1 MTSKPNPAKKRGLGR
16 GLEALLGPKG
26 AAAAVPAAAAP
37 AIDPAGGPQPGE
49 VLRHLPVGQL
59 QPGKYQ
65 PRREMDEAK
74 LGELSESIKAQG
86 VIQPIVVRELSP
98 GLFEIV
104 AGERRWRASQLAG
117 LAEVPVVVRELDDRT
132 VIAMALI
139 ENIQREDLNPLEEA
153 QALQRLIDEFSLTHA
168 EAAEAVG
175 RSRASVSNLLRL
187 LELPVAIRVLLE
199 SRRLEMGHARALLT
213 LAPELA
219 SRLAQEA
226 ADQGWSVREVEHR
239 AQQFAAGKV
248 PGALRKAGA
257 PVRAPQQADIASLE
271 TELSESLGTKVAIA
285 HGRGGK
291 GKLVIHYTD
300 LDTLD
305 GVLDRLRTRPQG

>member
-1 MTSKPNPAKKRGLGR
+1 VTQVQ
-16 GLEALLGPKG
+16 
-26 AAAAVPAAAAP
+26 AAAVIEPM
-37 AIDPAGGPQPGE
+37 PGE
-49 VLRHLPVGQL
+49 VLRKLPVGQL

-65 PRREMDEAK
+65 PRRDMDETK
-74 LGELSESIKAQG
+74 LAELAESIKAQG
-86 VIQPIVVRELSP
+86 VIQPILVRQLGPDS
-98 GLFEIV
+98 FEIV

-117 LAEVPVVVRELDDRT
+117 LDEVPVVVRELEDRT

-153 QALQRLIDEFSLTHA
+153 EALQRLITEFALTHA
-168 EAAEAVG
+168 EAAQAVG
-175 RSRASVSNLLRL
+175 RSRAAVSNLLRL
-187 LELPVAIRVLLE
+187 LELPVAIRLLLE
-199 SRRLEMGHARALLT
+199 TRRLEMGHARALLT

-219 SRLAQEA
+219 SKLAQEA

-248 PGALRKAGA
+248 PGALRKKPAAAA
-257 PVRAPQQADIASLE
+257 PQADIASLE
-271 TELSESLGTKVAIA
+271 TELSESLGARVAIN

-291 GKLVIHYTD
+291 GKLIIHYTD

-305 GVLDRLRTRPQG
+305 GVLDRLRAQKG

>member
-1 MTSKPNPAKKRGLGR
+1 MSAAKKRGLGR
-16 GLEALLGPKG
+16 GLDALLGPKG
-26 AAAAVPAAAAP
+26 AVTPVTVAAVAE
-37 AIDPAGGPQPGE
+37 PQPGE
-49 VLRHLPVGQL
+49 VLRKLPIDQL

-65 PRREMDEAK
+65 PRRDMDEGK
-74 LGELSESIKAQG
+74 LAELSESIKAQG
-86 VIQPIVVRELSP
+86 IIQPILVRQVE
-98 GLFEIV
+98 GGKYEII
-104 AGERRWRASQLAG
+104 AGERRWRASRLAG
-117 LAEVPVVVRELDDRT
+117 LDEVPVVVRELEDRT

-153 QALQRLIDEFSLTHA
+153 EALARLVSEFSLTHA
-168 EAAEAVG
+168 EAAQAVG

-187 LELPVAIRVLLE
+187 IDLPIGVRVLLE
-199 SRRLEMGHARALLT
+199 TRRLEMGHARALLT

-219 SRLAQEA
+219 TKLAEEA
-226 ADQGWSVREVEHR
+226 AEQGWSVREVEHR

-248 PGALRKAGA
+248 PGARKAKPSPSA
-257 PVRAPQQADIASLE
+257 PQADIASLE

-300 LDTLD
+300 LDTLE
-305 GVLDRLRTRPQG
+305 GVLERLRRRQQG

>member
-1 MTSKPNPAKKRGLGR
+1 MTSKPALGKKRGLGR
-16 GLEALLGPKG
+16 GLDALLGPKG
-26 AAAAVPAAAAP
+26 AVTQVQQATAVVEPL
-37 AIDPAGGPQPGE
+37 PGE
-49 VLRHLPVGQL
+49 VLRKLPVKQL

-65 PRREMDEAK
+65 PRREMDPTK
-74 LGELSESIKAQG
+74 LDELAESIKAQG
-86 VIQPIVVRELSP
+86 VIQPILVRQLATDSY
-98 GLFEIV
+98 EIV

-117 LAEVPVVVRELDDRT
+117 LDEVPVVVRELEDRT

-153 QALQRLIDEFSLTHA
+153 EALQRLISEFTLTHA
-168 EAAEAVG
+168 EAAQAVG
-175 RSRASVSNLLRL
+175 RSRAAVSNLLRL

-219 SRLAQEA
+219 SKLAQEA

-248 PGALRKAGA
+248 PGALRRKPSPGA
-257 PVRAPQQADIASLE
+257 PQADIASLE
-271 TELSESLGTKVAIA
+271 TELSESLGARVAIN

-291 GKLVIHYTD
+291 GKLIIHYTD

-305 GVLDRLRTRPQG
+305 GVLEKLRARKG

>member
-1 MTSKPNPAKKRGLGR
+1 MSTKPALGKKRGLGR
-16 GLEALLGPKG
+16 GLDALLGPKG
-26 AAAAVPAAAAP
+26 AVTQVQAAAVVE
-37 AIDPAGGPQPGE
+37 PQPGE
-49 VLRHLPVGQL
+49 ILRKLPVGHL

-65 PRREMDEAK
+65 PRRDMDETK
-74 LGELSESIKAQG
+74 LAELAESIKSQG
-86 VIQPIVVRELSP
+86 VIQPILVRQLGPDS
-98 GLFEIV
+98 FEIV

-117 LAEVPVVVRELDDRT
+117 LDEVPVVVRELEDRT

-153 QALQRLIDEFSLTHA
+153 EALQRLISEFTLTHA

-175 RSRASVSNLLRL
+175 RSRAAVSNLLRL
-187 LELPVAIRVLLE
+187 LELPIAIRLLLE
-199 SRRLEMGHARALLT
+199 TRRLEMGHARALLT

-219 SRLAQEA
+219 SKLAQEA

-248 PGALRKAGA
+248 PGALRKKPAAAA
-257 PVRAPQQADIASLE
+257 PQADIASLE
-271 TELSESLGTKVAIA
+271 TELSESLGARVAIN

-291 GKLVIHYTD
+291 GKLIIHYTD

-305 GVLDRLRTRPQG
+305 GVLDRLRAQKG

>member
-1 MTSKPNPAKKRGLGR
+1 MSAAKKRGLGR
-16 GLEALLGPKG
+16 GLDALLGPKG
-26 AAAAVPAAAAP
+26 AVTPVSVAAVAE
-37 AIDPAGGPQPGE
+37 PQPGE
-49 VLRHLPVGQL
+49 VLRKLQIDLL

-74 LGELSESIKAQG
+74 LSELSESIKAQG
-86 VIQPIVVRELSP
+86 VIQPILVRQVE
-98 GLFEIV
+98 GGRYEIV
-104 AGERRWRASQLAG
+104 AGERRWRASRLAG
-117 LAEVPVVVRELDDRT
+117 LDEVPVVVRELEDRT

-153 QALQRLIDEFSLTHA
+153 EALQRLISEFSLTHA
-168 EAAEAVG
+168 EAAQAVG

-187 LELPVAIRVLLE
+187 IDLPAGVRVLLE

-219 SRLAQEA
+219 TKLAQDA
-226 ADQGWSVREVEHR
+226 ADEGWSVREVEHR

-248 PGALRKAGA
+248 PGARKARPA
-257 PVRAPQQADIASLE
+257 PSAPQADIASLE
-271 TELSESLGTKVAIA
+271 TELSESLGTRVAIN

-291 GKLVIHYTD
+291 GKLVIHYSD

-305 GVLDRLRTRPQG
+305 GVLERLRARRG

>member
-1 MTSKPNPAKKRGLGR
+1 MSTKPALGKKRGLGR
-16 GLEALLGPKG
+16 GLDALLGPKG
-26 AAAAVPAAAAP
+26 AVTQVQAAAVVE
-37 AIDPAGGPQPGE
+37 PQPGE
-49 VLRHLPVGQL
+49 ILRKLPVGHL

-65 PRREMDEAK
+65 PRRDMDETK
-74 LGELSESIKAQG
+74 LGELAESIKSQG
-86 VIQPIVVRELSP
+86 VIQPILVRQL
-98 GLFEIV
+98 GADRFEIV

-117 LAEVPVVVRELDDRT
+117 LDEVPVVVRELEDRT

-153 QALQRLIDEFSLTHA
+153 EALQRLITEFALTHA
-168 EAAEAVG
+168 EAAQAVG
-175 RSRASVSNLLRL
+175 RSRAAVSNLLRL
-187 LELPVAIRVLLE
+187 LELPVAIRLLLE
-199 SRRLEMGHARALLT
+199 TRRLEMGHARALLT

-219 SRLAQEA
+219 SKLAQEA

-248 PGALRKAGA
+248 PGALRKKPAAAA
-257 PVRAPQQADIASLE
+257 PQADIASLE
-271 TELSESLGTKVAIA
+271 TELSESLGARVAIN

-291 GKLVIHYTD
+291 GKLIIPYTD

-305 GVLDRLRTRPQG
+305 GVLVRLRAHKC